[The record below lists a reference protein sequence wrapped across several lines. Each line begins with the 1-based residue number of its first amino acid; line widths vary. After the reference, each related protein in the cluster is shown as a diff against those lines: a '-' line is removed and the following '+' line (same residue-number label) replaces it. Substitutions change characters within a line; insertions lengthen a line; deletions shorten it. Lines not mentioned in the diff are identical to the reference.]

1 MSLPSN
7 EVLIAQ
13 GKLHNFKKHIDDI
26 ERKAESLLIVIREE
40 LSPEKNL
47 SEYETENLL
56 IWVRQFR
63 EYQLEVRELMDK
75 ILRLEGSYNL

>member
-1 MSLPSN
+1 MIPGN

-13 GKLHNFKKHIDDI
+13 GKLHNFKKQVDDI

-47 SEYETENLL
+47 SEYETESLL
-56 IWVRQFR
+56 VWVKQFR

-75 ILRLEGSYNL
+75 ISRLEGAYNL